1 MSFDFFP
8 NEQSTALLNAARHPS
23 VTPDPDTFTNFLP
36 GAASY
41 GMRSLA
47 EVGRAVDLAGSVFP
61 IAVDAATGGTER
73 QDQYFKEHDEVFN
86 SAVDHWTPRPG
97 EVGAAGQIAGQ
108 LAGGVMQAV
117 ISPALLVAT
126 SQLSTGEDL
135 VRQGVD
141 ASTANTVG
149 GIAGAG
155 AAVGLKLPFLGKT
168 LATRVLSGAGGN
180 VLQGAAT
187 AEASHLVLD
196 AAGNT
201 HQAAQYDAT
210 DLRGRLLDAMM
221 GAAFG
226 GLAHIGAKLTPRE
239 DAAILVSN
247 QARHLEETTS
257 PGRPDTAS
265 DLTQHVTAM
274 RGAIDQ
280 ILRGD
285 PVAVDKTIEGM
296 HMHPDETMIRDRTE
310 LTGEMTRLAGEEVP
324 PEETIKPIADET
336 PLRTPEGNDPLDVQ
350 AADAVPGNLIMA
362 RSRAALA
369 KNPDMLIPDRGADPL
384 AEPVPTR
391 AGDVLDRLA
400 AERASAEAT
409 APDLF
414 KTAAAC
420 LLGVL

>member
-8 NEQSTALLNAARHPS
+8 NEQNAALLNAARHPS
-23 VTPDPDTFTNFLP
+23 VTPDPGAFQNFLP
-36 GAASY
+36 GAVSY

-47 EVGRAVDLAGSVFP
+47 EVGRAVDMAGSVFP
-61 IAVDAATGGTER
+61 IAADALTGGTER
-73 QDQYFKEHDEVFN
+73 QDQYFKEHDDVFN
-86 SAVDHWTPRPG
+86 NAVDYWTPRAG

-117 ISPALLVAT
+117 ISPSLLVAT

-141 ASTANTVG
+141 AGAANVVG
-149 GIAGAG
+149 DIAGIG
-155 AAVGLKLPFLGKT
+155 SAVGLKLPFLGKT

-187 AEASHLVLD
+187 AGASHAVLD
-196 AAGNT
+196 AAGNAD
-201 HQAAQYDAT
+201 QAKQYDAL

-226 GLAHIGAKLTPRE
+226 GLAHVGAKLTPRE

-247 QARHLEETTS
+247 QARHLEETTA
-257 PGRPDTAS
+257 PGRPDTAA
-265 DLTQHVTAM
+265 DLTDHVAAM
-274 RGAIDQ
+274 KQAIDQ
-280 ILRGD
+280 VLRGD

-296 HMHPDETMIRDRTE
+296 RMHPDEAMVRDRTE
-310 LTGEMTRLAGEEVP
+310 LTGELTRLAGEEVP
-324 PEETIKPIADET
+324 PAEPIRPLTDET
-336 PLRTPEGNDPLDVQ
+336 PLRTPEGGDPL
-350 AADAVPGNLIMA
+350 ATEPADAVPGDLIVA

-369 KNPDMLIPDRGADPL
+369 KNPDMLIPDRAADSL
-384 AEPVPTR
+384 DEPVPTR

-400 AERASAEAT
+400 ADRANAEAT